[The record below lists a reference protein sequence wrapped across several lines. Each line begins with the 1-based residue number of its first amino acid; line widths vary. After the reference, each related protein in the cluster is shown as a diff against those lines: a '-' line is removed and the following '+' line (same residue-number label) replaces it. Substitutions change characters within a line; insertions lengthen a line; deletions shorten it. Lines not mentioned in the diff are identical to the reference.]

1 MPFGDHPLKLERY
14 KEDQHGLCAKG
25 ACQSSPDPRAPQE
38 ERKREKKKNANEKR
52 KDMQIY
58 SSGPIDADLEEKKI
72 FRREQ
77 LENETFKD
85 RNMFFHTS
93 HQGSH
98 QGC

>member
-1 MPFGDHPLKLERY
+1 MAFAQREHANLLQIP
-14 KEDQHGLCAKG
+14 A
-25 ACQSSPDPRAPQE
+25 PRK
-38 ERKREKKKNANEKR
+38 KREKEKKNANEKR
-52 KDMQIY
+52 KDMQIS

-98 QGC
+98 QGCWGFSFLF